1 MHLNGVASLGTVVC
15 QSGKVS
21 DVGQLFPPKA
31 SVGMVYFLQVLRLY
45 AHPIRIGE
53 TS

>member
-1 MHLNGVASLGTVVC
+1 LFVRREELAMS
-15 QSGKVS
+15 
-21 DVGQLFPPKA
+21 GQLFPPKA